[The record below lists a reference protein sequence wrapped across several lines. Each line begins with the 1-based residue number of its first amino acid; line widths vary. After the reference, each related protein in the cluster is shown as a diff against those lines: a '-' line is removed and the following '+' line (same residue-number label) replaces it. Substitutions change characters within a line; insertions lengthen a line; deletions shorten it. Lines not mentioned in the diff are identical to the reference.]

1 MSPISTCFDTL
12 TSNSKVDAELCLNR
26 DAITATDILRA
37 RANIFFTLVQLFQ
50 RGSLILCGA
59 RGDTAVAVATDLF
72 RRMTS
77 HTAGAQGERSNS
89 SDAVRETNEIAKLPS
104 QKF

>member
-37 RANIFFTLVQLFQ
+37 RANIFFTPIVWL
-50 RGSLILCGA
+50 
-59 RGDTAVAVATDLF
+59 GDTAVAVATDLF